1 MERNAMTSSN
11 LAEELYIESFSA
23 HGAILPA
30 FPRHPITGFIFDC
43 DGTLADSMPQHFEAW
58 REALRSHGASFEF
71 TWDVFYS
78 LAGIGLYDT
87 VLEIN
92 KRFRVSL
99 DPLAVG
105 DARRRFFEG
114 RKKLIKP
121 IVPVLRFARALARH
135 YPIAIASGGQKD
147 EVLETLSIVGARGL
161 FPNIVTCDDVAR
173 AKPAPDTFL
182 LAAQQMRQPAE
193 SCLVLEDSLVGL
205 QAARN
210 AGMKCIY
217 IDPLHFSDR
226 TTQALSE

>member
-1 MERNAMTSSN
+1 MTPSN
-11 LAEELYIESFSA
+11 LAEELYIQSFSA
-23 HGAILPA
+23 HGAVIPD
-30 FPRHPITGFIFDC
+30 FPEHSITGFIFDC
-43 DGTLADSMPQHFEAW
+43 DGTLADSMPHHFEAW
-58 REALRSHGASFEF
+58 CDALRSHGAEFEF
-71 TWDVFYS
+71 TWEVFYS
-78 LAGIGLYDT
+78 LAGIGLHDT

-105 DARRRFFEG
+105 DARRRFFDG

-121 IVPVLRFARALARH
+121 IQPVLRFARALARH
-135 YPIAIASGGQKD
+135 YPIAIASGGQRD
-147 EVLETLSIVGARGL
+147 EVLETLSIVGADGL
-161 FPNIVTCDDVAR
+161 FPNIVTCNDVAR

-182 LAAQQMRQPAE
+182 LAAHKMGQAPE

-217 IDPLHFSDR
+217 IDPLHFSGR
-226 TTQALSE
+226 STQPLSP